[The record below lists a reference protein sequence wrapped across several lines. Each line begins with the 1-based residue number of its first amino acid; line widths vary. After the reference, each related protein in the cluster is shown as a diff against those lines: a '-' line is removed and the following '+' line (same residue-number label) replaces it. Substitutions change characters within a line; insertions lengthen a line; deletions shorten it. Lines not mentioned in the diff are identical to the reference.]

1 MNKYTSKMS
10 SFIKKIVI
18 ISIFFLISF
27 KAYAACKFELEL
39 GDKVSKIE
47 KKYGPPFPLEFV
59 GDDQLGL
66 IAADA
71 DEVCPNHS
79 LKDVALEYRFLN
91 DELAAVNLI
100 SLEPDSDTKKSKKTT
115 IMNYVKRNYGNF
127 DTGQNPESYIGYKVF
142 ERTRQFVVYQRMDDG
157 SGLIQEEMYISN
169 NKYDELLAEFFNKLE
184 EDMAESESQN

>member
-1 MNKYTSKMS
+1 MS

-18 ISIFFLISF
+18 ISIFFFTSF

-79 LKDVALEYRFLN
+79 LKDVALEYRF
-91 DELAAVNLI
+91 
-100 SLEPDSDTKKSKKTT
+100 
-115 IMNYVKRNYGNF
+115 
-127 DTGQNPESYIGYKVF
+127 
-142 ERTRQFVVYQRMDDG
+142 
-157 SGLIQEEMYISN
+157 
-169 NKYDELLAEFFNKLE
+169 
-184 EDMAESESQN
+184 

>member
-1 MNKYTSKMS
+1 MS

-18 ISIFFLISF
+18 ISIFFFISF

-59 GDDQLGL
+59 GDDQLGM

-100 SLEPDSDTKKSKKTT
+100 CLLYTSPSPRDS
-115 IMNYVKRNYGNF
+115 
-127 DTGQNPESYIGYKVF
+127 
-142 ERTRQFVVYQRMDDG
+142 
-157 SGLIQEEMYISN
+157 
-169 NKYDELLAEFFNKLE
+169 
-184 EDMAESESQN
+184 